1 MAIRRQEDSVV
12 CGSGTAIVNQITLT
26 GGKDTG
32 LGQLVGQIN
41 LRCPIFAPLLKFRW
55 AGMDSRLANRG
66 SSCGATARG
75 RSAHDPRCLGLPLL
89 AAAAATL
96 RAAFGRLSRCLL
108 GSEAE
113 VHWREFLS
121 SLKARAA
128 QLMTSVINF

>member
-1 MAIRRQEDSVV
+1 MCKSLCAFQGIFLHDILDKFGAFWQ
-12 CGSGTAIVNQITLT
+12 
-26 GGKDTG
+26 
-32 LGQLVGQIN
+32 VG
-41 LRCPIFAPLLKFRW
+41 APLLKFRW